1 MIVVYRQ
8 TGIKKEAF
16 LFTSEFF
23 AIKNAIFFKRKEY
36 SIQFDNTFQMNSH
49 LDILKKLGQT
59 HRQENQTNENLEQV
73 KKKAAS
79 ILPKVFEPYVKRMY
93 N

>member
-1 MIVVYRQ
+1 LIVVYRQ

-16 LFTSEFF
+16 LLF
-23 AIKNAIFFKRKEY
+23 IKIFSNKIVSLLKRKEY

-59 HRQENQTNENLEQV
+59 YRQENQTNENLEQV

-93 N
+93 K

>member
-1 MIVVYRQ
+1 
-8 TGIKKEAF
+8 
-16 LFTSEFF
+16 
-23 AIKNAIFFKRKEY
+23 
-36 SIQFDNTFQMNSH
+36 MNSH